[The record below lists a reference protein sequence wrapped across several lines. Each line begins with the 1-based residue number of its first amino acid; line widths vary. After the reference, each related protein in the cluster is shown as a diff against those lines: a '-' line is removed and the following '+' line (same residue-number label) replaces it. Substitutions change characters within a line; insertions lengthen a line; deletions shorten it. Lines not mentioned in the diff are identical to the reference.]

1 MRGQAAE
8 RMPANTPY
16 ATLSVRVLPRS
27 SKDEIAGRRDDI
39 YKIRLTAPAVEG
51 KANKAL
57 IELLAKRLGIAKTH
71 IRIVSGE
78 RARIKSI
85 RIDGVSPDQVDARLK
100 PD

>member
-1 MRGQAAE
+1 MAD
-8 RMPANTPY
+8 TPST
-16 ATLSVRVLPRS
+16 TLSVRVLPRS
-27 SKDEIAGRRDDI
+27 SKDEIVGKQDDI

-57 IELLAKRLGIAKTH
+57 IALLAKRLGLAKTH

-85 RIDGVSPDQVDARLK
+85 RIDGMPPDQVDARLK

>member
-1 MRGQAAE
+1 ME
-8 RMPANTPY
+8 RVLADHPY
-16 ATLSVRVLPRS
+16 TTLSVRVLPRS
-27 SKDEIAGRRDDI
+27 SKEEIAGRQDDL

-85 RIDGVSPDQVDARLK
+85 RIDGVSPDQVDARLT